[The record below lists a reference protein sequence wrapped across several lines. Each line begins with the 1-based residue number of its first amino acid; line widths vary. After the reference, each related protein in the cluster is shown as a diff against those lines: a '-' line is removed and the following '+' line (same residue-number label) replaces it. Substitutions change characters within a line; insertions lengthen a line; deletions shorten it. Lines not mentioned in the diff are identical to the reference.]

1 MITLSSLI
9 LLNKDVLIKKVL
21 INPIN
26 RAVTVQCTLP
36 VYLHGPD
43 IPPVLPRL
51 CHMLSSLHQGRSTPA
66 SLQTL
71 YTWPASLEITKIK
84 ESTRIINQVRIHKL
98 FVNYGCPVRHIHVRC
113 TFHKG

>member
-1 MITLSSLI
+1 MITLSSITL
-9 LLNKDVLIKKVL
+9 DVVIKKVL

-36 VYLHGPD
+36 VYLHGAD

-51 CHMLSSLHQGRSTPA
+51 CHKLSSLHQGRSTPA

-71 YTWPASLEITKIK
+71 
-84 ESTRIINQVRIHKL
+84 
-98 FVNYGCPVRHIHVRC
+98 
-113 TFHKG
+113 